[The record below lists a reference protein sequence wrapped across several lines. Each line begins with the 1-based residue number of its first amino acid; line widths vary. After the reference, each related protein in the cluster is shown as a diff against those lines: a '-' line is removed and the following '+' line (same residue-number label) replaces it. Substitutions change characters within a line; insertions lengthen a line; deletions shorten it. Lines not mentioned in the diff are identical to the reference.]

1 MKKIIALVLM
11 AVMALTLFTGCS
23 DPVYDE
29 FENFLNVEM
38 KEINENYEKIKA
50 EVGTWESLADDTA
63 IAKSI
68 SDNLLPIVNDS
79 IARLEAITLET
90 EEVKD
95 LKAKYG
101 KVMDAY
107 KLGFETL
114 LEGCQTQDEAT
125 VNAGSESLSAGVAL
139 LDEYNAALESLA
151 AEFGAEVEY

>member
-68 SDNLLPIVNDS
+68 SDTLLPIVNDS
-79 IARLEAITLET
+79 IARLEAITPET

-107 KLGFETL
+107 KLGFEAL

-125 VNAGSESLSAGVAL
+125 INAGSESLSAGVDL